1 MGDEDNTSPI
11 IIEVA
16 GPLYSFIDASLQSM
30 IMVGMAKVMVV
41 MGAVFGTFWLLHLLM
56 RAIRWL
62 WLGLDVPF
70 QEVSMELIKIAVL
83 ISIAFNVATYWNYIV
98 PFVQGL
104 PLWMAKTL
112 SGSSE
117 VFTNQVDAL
126 ISDFFTAVKRLVFK
140 MNFNP
145 FTAKLSALFTS
156 FLTVFYMLLG
166 GIPFLL
172 IAVGTLVTLKVS
184 TTVILVVGPLF
195 IAFSIFPQTRQ
206 YFFGWVSVL
215 GGFMLAQVLFSVIL
229 GLEMRFINEHVIRDG
244 NIPNTL
250 QAALS
255 ILFYFAA
262 FSVIAMEIPNYAATI
277 MGGAPTSA
285 GGALGGMVKRGL
297 GLHPAMRMARGV
309 AGAGRK
315 LLGRARGNRIS

>member
-1 MGDEDNTSPI
+1 MDDDPI
-11 IIEVA
+11 NIEIA
-16 GPLYSFIDASLQSM
+16 NQLYTFIDASLKSM
-30 IMVGMAKVMVV
+30 IMVGMAKVMLV

-83 ISIAFNVATYWNYIV
+83 ISIAFNVGTYWNYIV

-112 SGSSE
+112 SGSSD
-117 VFTNQVDAL
+117 VFTNQVDSL
-126 ISDFFTAVKRLVFK
+126 ISSFFNGVRDLVKTLK
-140 MNFNP
+140 FNP
-145 FTAKLSALFTS
+145 LSKAGFSGAFLS
-156 FLTVFYMLLG
+156 VLTVAYMLLG

-195 IAFSIFPQTRQ
+195 IAFAIFPQTRQ
-206 YFFGWVSVL
+206 YFFGWVGVL

-244 NIPNTL
+244 NIPSDL
-250 QAALS
+250 KGAIS
-255 ILFYFAA
+255 ILIYFAA
-262 FSVIAMEIPNYAATI
+262 FTAIALEIPNYAATI
-277 MGGAPTSA
+277 MSGAPTSA
-285 GGALGGMVKRGL
+285 GGAIGGMVKRGL

>member
-1 MGDEDNTSPI
+1 MEGDGSLK
-11 IIEVA
+11 IEVA
-16 GPLYSFIDASLQSM
+16 KNLYTFIDSSLQSM
-30 IMVGMAKVMVV
+30 ILTGMAKVMLV
-41 MGAVFGTFWLLHLLM
+41 MGAVFGTFWILHLLM

-70 QEVSMELIKIAVL
+70 QEVSMELVKIAFL
-83 ISIAFNVATYWNYIV
+83 ISIAFNVGTYWNYIV
-98 PFVQGL
+98 PIVQGL
-104 PLWMAKTL
+104 PLWMAKNL
-112 SGSSE
+112 SGGDTE
-117 VFTNQVDAL
+117 FTNQVDQL
-126 ISDFFTAVKRLVFK
+126 VSGFFSSVMKLVKTFKFSPIVDFSGTLYAG
-140 MNFNP
+140 
-145 FTAKLSALFTS
+145 
-156 FLTVFYMLLG
+156 LTILYMLMG

-206 YFFGWVSVL
+206 YFFGWVGVL

-244 NIPNTL
+244 NIPNNL
-250 QAALS
+250 QSALS

-277 MGGAPTSA
+277 MSGAPTSA
-285 GGALGGMVKRGL
+285 GGALGGLVKRGL
-297 GLHPAMRMARGV
+297 GLHPAMRMAKGV
-309 AGAGRK
+309 AGVGGK
-315 LLGRARGNRIS
+315 LLNKARGNRIS

>member
-1 MGDEDNTSPI
+1 MEESEELK
-11 IIEVA
+11 IEVA
-16 GPLYSFIDASLQSM
+16 QNLYTFIDSALQSM
-30 IMVGMAKVMVV
+30 ILTGMAKVMLV
-41 MGAVFGTFWLLHLLM
+41 MGAVFGSFWLLHLMM

-70 QEVSMELIKIAVL
+70 QEVSMELIKIAFL
-83 ISIAFNVATYWNYIV
+83 ISVAFNVGTYWNYIV

-104 PLWMAKTL
+104 PLWMAQNL
-112 SGSSE
+112 SGGSGE
-117 VFTNQVDAL
+117 FTNQVDQL
-126 ISDFFTAVKRLVFK
+126 VSGFFSSVMSLVNTFE
-140 MNFNP
+140 FSP
-145 FTAKLSALFTS
+145 IRS
-156 FLTVFYMLLG
+156 FSKTLYSGLNIVYMLIG

-184 TTVILVVGPLF
+184 TTIILVVGPLY
-195 IAFSIFPQTRQ
+195 IAFAIFPQTRQ
-206 YFFGWVSVL
+206 WFWGWVGVL

-262 FSVIAMEIPNYAATI
+262 FSVISMEIPNYAATI
-277 MGGAPTSA
+277 MAGTPTSQ
-285 GGALGGMVKRGL
+285 GGALGRLVTRGL

-309 AGAGRK
+309 AGAGQK
-315 LLGRARGNRIS
+315 LLGRGRGNRIS